1 MKKLID
7 VNAVEIRE
15 DHRWIKPIDETIPV
29 NGAIL
34 HEEYNSLE
42 EKDIE
47 QSERKRQLRR
57 EEYFIYI
64 IERTKN
70 VAASKVN
77 VIIYPV
83 DNVTEETKEDDLWRK
98 CAGISR
104 NRYSVIVDAASS
116 RGIFAEKPE
125 NQSS

>member
-70 VAASKVN
+70 VAACKVN

-83 DNVTEETKEDDLWRK
+83 DNVTEETKEDDL
-98 CAGISR
+98 
-104 NRYSVIVDAASS
+104 
-116 RGIFAEKPE
+116 
-125 NQSS
+125 